1 MPGKALRGYHKLEQA
16 EAAAA
21 CSANVDRPAR
31 ARTSSHHHVTSL
43 GVVDEDES
51 DSDATDDKS
60 CDDVINFDMDIVYLR
75 AETRNDGHHQ
85 HDVKLPP
92 ASHDS
97 GVHVGI

>member
-60 CDDVINFDMDIVYLR
+60 CDDVINFDDDDEEVS
-75 AETRNDGHHQ
+75 EEE
-85 HDVKLPP
+85 V
-92 ASHDS
+92 DS
-97 GVHVGI
+97 FSGISSNEIGL